1 MAKGR
6 QMYWPVGQKDLQVV
20 ATQLLCALTEKPRRF
35 VYEQV
40 ARWKWKLHT
49 LWVLKTCTATWR
61 IYCEPAVTHIV
72 PPWFDYLTIHVNLF
86 MVTLWRDKT
95 FDNYFSVVMRSN
107 WVFLCTCKGE
117 DIQPAKQIISIHF
130 DYQIRN
136 KVTEYIRSHWQNG
149 ILNWLFWRQS
159 KINHPSC
166 TGGDK
171 KKKRPDLTDVSVT
184 SSWQDR
190 GRQNQNIT
198 HIKGRATSYSRV
210 GCVNVAAWRVAV
222 NWSIFS
228 LYG

>member
-1 MAKGR
+1 MCTHRKTLSVCAWTGC
-6 QMYWPVGQKDLQVV
+6 QVKMKI
-20 ATQLLCALTEKPRRF
+20 AQF
-35 VYEQV
+35 VSSEN
-40 ARWKWKLHT
+40 LHCH
-49 LWVLKTCTATWR
+49 VKIFFRAC
-61 IYCEPAVTHIV
+61 AVTHIV

-117 DIQPAKQIISIHF
+117 DIQPAKQIISIYF

-149 ILNWLFWRQS
+149 ILNWLFWRQG

-171 KKKRPDLTDVSVT
+171 KKWLDLTDVSVT
-184 SSWQDR
+184 SFWQDR
-190 GRQNQNIT
+190 DRQNQNIT

-210 GCVNVAAWRVAV
+210 G
-222 NWSIFS
+222 
-228 LYG
+228 G